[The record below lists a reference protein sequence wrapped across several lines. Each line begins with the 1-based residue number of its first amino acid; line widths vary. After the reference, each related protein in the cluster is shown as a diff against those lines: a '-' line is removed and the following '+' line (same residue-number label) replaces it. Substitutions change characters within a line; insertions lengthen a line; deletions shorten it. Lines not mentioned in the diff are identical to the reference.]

1 MLESTY
7 FGYHGRVVSHK
18 FDLVTRN
25 RFPQFYFDRNSF
37 LIAWEWDVIII
48 LVII

>member
-7 FGYHGRVVSHK
+7 FGYHGRVLSHK

-25 RFPQFYFDRNSF
+25 RFPQFYFDRKSF
-37 LIAWEWDVIII
+37 LIAWDVIII